1 MAGNEQAIREIRER
15 LDIVEVIGR
24 FVQLRKSGNSYKGL
38 SPFRTEKNPSF
49 TVSPERQSWSDWV
62 LGEHGD
68 LFKFFMKKD
77 NLGFGEAL
85 KLLAE
90 MAGVSLAT
98 REVKTN
104 TEAEARREQL
114 FALNE
119 SAAVF
124 YQNLLA
130 VHPVGEPGRAYR
142 DKRGISKEIA
152 EEFQLGYAPDTWDT
166 LTNYLKSRG
175 YDMEDAREIGLVK
188 KQEERG
194 TYYDSF
200 RGRFLFPIRDRAG
213 RVVGFGGRAVADER
227 TEYGPK
233 YLNSP
238 QSVIF
243 DKSHLLY
250 GIDRAADHIRQQGE
264 AVIVEGYVDAL
275 TAHQFGYRN
284 VVATMGTALT
294 EQQVALVKRHAKR
307 LVLALDADAAGQ
319 MAMLRA
325 VDTVRNALGDGQSAV
340 VDARGIISMERRVR
354 AQINVLTVPAG
365 KDPDEFIRT
374 DPPAWPAL
382 VAGATPVLDWVIE
395 TVVAAG
401 DIKTGRGRHAILTEL
416 APTIRDIA
424 DEVERGV
431 YVGSIARYL
440 HMATD
445 DVSRAIRTA
454 AQPKRRGGTLD
465 ADDDEVE
472 APHRNTRAEYVL
484 SLLLRYPEAIVD
496 VVANAP
502 AGIAGVFADPIHAA
516 IWEAMVE
523 IATDPEAYE
532 DFEAVR
538 ERVPEAMHASL
549 DSLLALTADDADW
562 YEGRVIADAHLA
574 LRTLALDYG
583 KASIHDLRD
592 LITAAYEEH
601 DRESVTFYQA
611 EYNRLNALLQLYPP
625 PSTVYHD
632 LQTPRRL

>member
-49 TVSPERQSWSDWV
+49 SVSQERQLWSDWV

-85 KLLAE
+85 TLLAE
-90 MAGVSLAT
+90 MAGVSLAK
-98 REVKTN
+98 REAKTS
-104 TEAEARREQL
+104 TEAEARREHL
-114 FALNE
+114 LALNE

-152 EEFQLGYAPDTWDT
+152 EEFQLGYAPDAWDT
-166 LTNYLKSRG
+166 LTNYLQGRG
-175 YDMEDAREIGLVK
+175 YDMEDAREIGLVQ

-194 TYYDSF
+194 TYYDRF
-200 RGRFLFPIRDRAG
+200 RGRFLFPIRDRGG
-213 RVVGFGGRAVADER
+213 RVVGFGGRALADER
-227 TEYGPK
+227 PDYVPK
-233 YLNSP
+233 YLNSQ

-243 DKSHLLY
+243 DKSHVLY
-250 GIDRAADHIRQQGE
+250 GIDRAAESIRQKGE

-294 EQQVALVKRHAKR
+294 EQQIALVKRHAKHI
-307 LVLALDADAAGQ
+307 VLALDADAAGR

-325 VDTVRNALGDGQSAV
+325 VDTLRNALGDEQAPIT
-340 VDARGIISMERRVR
+340 DARGIVSMERRVR
-354 AQINVLTVPAG
+354 AQISVLTVPAG

-374 DPPAWPAL
+374 DATAWPAL
-382 VAGATPVLDWVIE
+382 VAGATPVLDFVIE
-395 TVVAAG
+395 AVIAAG
-401 DIKTGRGRHAILTEL
+401 EIKTGRGRHAVLTQL
-416 APTIRDIA
+416 APIIRDIA

-431 YVGSIARYL
+431 YVGSIARSL

-445 DVSRAIRTA
+445 DVALAIRTA
-454 AQPKRRGGTLD
+454 TQPKRRGAALE
-465 ADDDEVE
+465 DEAVE
-472 APHRNTRAEYVL
+472 IPHRNTRAEYVL
-484 SLLLRYPEAIVD
+484 SLLLRYPKVIVK

-502 AGIAGVFADPIHAA
+502 TGIAGAFSNPIHAA

-523 IATDPEAYE
+523 IATDNEAFE

-538 ERVPEAMHASL
+538 ERVPEVMHASL
-549 DSLLALTADDADW
+549 DSLLALTAEDTDW
-562 YEGRVIADAHLA
+562 YDGRVIADIHLA
-574 LRTLALDYG
+574 LRTLAVAHG

-592 LITAAYEEH
+592 LVTAAYEED
-601 DRESVTFYQA
+601 DRESVTFYQG
-611 EYNRLNALLQLYPP
+611 EYNRFNALLQLYPP
-625 PSTVYHD
+625 KSTVYYD
-632 LQTPRRL
+632 LQSPRR

>member
-24 FVQLRKSGNSYKGL
+24 FVQLRKSGNNYKGL
-38 SPFRTEKNPSF
+38 SPFRTEENPSF
-49 TVSPERQSWSDWV
+49 SVSQERQLWSDWV

-85 KLLAE
+85 QLLAE
-90 MAGVSLAT
+90 MAGVSLAK
-98 REVKTN
+98 REVKTS
-104 TEAEARREQL
+104 TEAEARREHL
-114 FALNE
+114 LALNE

-152 EEFQLGYAPDTWDT
+152 EEFQLGYAPEAWDT
-166 LTNYLKSRG
+166 LTNYLQGRG
-175 YDMEDAREIGLVK
+175 YDMEDAREIGLVQ

-194 TYYDSF
+194 TYYDRF
-200 RGRFLFPIRDRAG
+200 RGRFLFPIRDRGG
-213 RVVGFGGRAVADER
+213 RVVGFGGRALADER
-227 TEYGPK
+227 PDYVPK
-233 YLNSP
+233 YLNSQ

-250 GIDRAADHIRQQGE
+250 GIDRAAEHIRQKGE

-294 EQQVALVKRHAKR
+294 EQQVALVKRHATR

-325 VDTVRNALGDGQSAV
+325 VDTLRNALGDGQEPV
-340 VDARGIISMERRVR
+340 TDARGIVSMERRVR
-354 AQINVLTVPAG
+354 AQISVLTVPAG

-374 DPPAWPAL
+374 DAAAWPAL
-382 VAGATPVLDWVIE
+382 VAGATPVLDFVIE
-395 TVVAAG
+395 AVIAAG
-401 DIKTGRGRHAILTEL
+401 DIKTGRGRHAVLTQL
-416 APTIRDIA
+416 APIIRDIA

-445 DVSRAIRTA
+445 AVALAIKTA
-454 AQPKRRGGTLD
+454 PQAKRRFAD
-465 ADDDEVE
+465 ADVEDVAVE

-484 SLLLRYPEAIVD
+484 SLLLRYPKVIVK

-502 AGIAGVFADPIHAA
+502 TGIAGAFSDPIHAA
-516 IWEAMVE
+516 VWEAMVE
-523 IATDPEAYE
+523 IATDNEAFE

-549 DSLLALTADDADW
+549 DSLLALTAEDTDW
-562 YEGRVIADAHLA
+562 YDGRVIADIHLA
-574 LRTLALDYG
+574 LRTLAVAHG

-592 LITAAYEEH
+592 LVTAAYEED
-601 DRESVTFYQA
+601 DRESVTFYQG
-611 EYNRLNALLQLYPP
+611 EYNRFNALLQLYPP
-625 PSTVYHD
+625 KSTVYYD
-632 LQTPRRL
+632 LQSPRR